1 MCFKSLL
8 PCMSYFRRIV
18 VDMIRTN
25 NISCSK
31 LLIFYFSMK
40 SAIKICIGLFLPLC
54 LLTIFCLKP
63 VEAQPVLMT
72 TNNNSTNDQ
81 SSIDSKNIDDLL
93 GPDTNFPFDPANH
106 RDGSNPIKRIGKISD
121 DNL

>member
-1 MCFKSLL
+1 
-8 PCMSYFRRIV
+8 
-18 VDMIRTN
+18 
-25 NISCSK
+25 
-31 LLIFYFSMK
+31 MK
-40 SAIKICIGLFLPLC
+40 SVIKTCFGLFLSLF
-54 LLTIFCLKP
+54 LVVSFFFQS

-72 TNNNSTNDQ
+72 TAVDIKNDQ
-81 SSIDSKNIDDLL
+81 GSMDTKSIDDLL

>member
-1 MCFKSLL
+1 
-8 PCMSYFRRIV
+8 
-18 VDMIRTN
+18 
-25 NISCSK
+25 
-31 LLIFYFSMK
+31 MK
-40 SAIKICIGLFLPLC
+40 SVIKTWFGLFLSLFFV
-54 LLTIFCLKP
+54 ISFCIHS

-72 TNNNSTNDQ
+72 TDVDIKNDQ
-81 SSIDSKNIDDLL
+81 GSMDTKSIDDLL

>member
-1 MCFKSLL
+1 
-8 PCMSYFRRIV
+8 
-18 VDMIRTN
+18 
-25 NISCSK
+25 
-31 LLIFYFSMK
+31 MK
-40 SAIKICIGLFLPLC
+40 SVIKTWLRLFLSLSLVITVC
-54 LLTIFCLKP
+54 FQS

-72 TNNNSTNDQ
+72 SDVNIQNDQ
-81 SSIDSKNIDDLL
+81 VSMDSKSIDDLL